1 MKKRKTLLI
10 IFWALFGIT
19 SSFII
24 VESCIPSDKSGN
36 QSQFFSRIS
45 ANIVNFFSKPK
56 KIKTANPTSISVKCT
71 DPSAMVGDTK
81 TSIVEE
87 GKAIIGTTKL
97 FTYELSF
104 SDSDADIYN
113 SNVTLSC
120 VSSPGDS
127 SYTSSITTS
136 KNNGTIRIIP
146 LLEGHYS
153 FELKDNSNHSEV
165 FSFDV
170 SNRIKA
176 NEISSN
182 ISSLS
187 LDIGEYRY
195 FPYAF
200 KFGDLNRSDTS
211 TDHYLQRFY
220 NRSLTEFASSDES
233 VFIVSD
239 GGLIKGI
246 HNGNASLLFNGEAV
260 CDVIVSNNAFVSEV
274 DHFSLISS
282 STDIA
287 PLDFDYLY
295 GSQLEI
301 HYFNSL
307 NEEIS
312 SSEPVK
318 FVSDNPLIA
327 MVDNEHQEFIND
339 EFTFVEGG
347 FVSGYRNFGKTNIR
361 AYLCS
366 DISKTTSIE
375 FESKVV
381 NPTSTVI
388 TAKSDNKALSSSE
401 TNTLLSGSTI
411 SLSKTY
417 LPQNASNTE
426 LKVEVSDSNILEV
439 QNNNTNNPSI
449 NILKAGN
456 CSFSVYMSSI
466 GEESKVTYMLSVSS
480 PKAIEDKDMNNF
492 HQIVRKGAG
501 HFALFF
507 IDAIFGFVAFTLS
520 FNLYKKKWWLSL
532 LINTGLLLC
541 IGFAL
546 AGISELIQSIPA
558 LNRGA
563 SWVDVLIDF
572 TGFSIAI
579 LVCFAVFILAK
590 FIKNKKPKT
599 NSNNEKETQ

>member
-10 IFWALFGIT
+10 MFWALFGLT

-56 KIKTANPTSISVKCT
+56 KIKTANPTSISIKCT
-71 DPSAMVGDTK
+71 DPSAIVGDTK

-87 GKAIIGTTKL
+87 DKAIIGTTKL
-97 FTYELSF
+97 FTYEMSF
-104 SDSDADIYN
+104 SDSGADIYN
-113 SNVTLSC
+113 SNVTFSC

-153 FELKDNSNHSEV
+153 FEIKDNSNHSEV
-165 FSFDV
+165 FSFDA

-274 DHFSLISS
+274 DHFSLVSS

-295 GSQLEI
+295 GNQLEI

-327 MVDNEHQEFIND
+327 MVDNDHQELIND
-339 EFTFVEGG
+339 ELTFVKGG
-347 FVSGYRNFGKTNIR
+347 FVSGYRKYGKTNIR

-366 DISKTTSIE
+366 DISKTVSIE

-388 TAKSDNKALSSSE
+388 TAKSDNKALSTSE

-449 NILKAGN
+449 NVLKAGD

-466 GEESKVTYMLSVSS
+466 GEESKITYILSVSS
-480 PKAIEDKDMNNF
+480 PKAIEDKDMNDF

-520 FNLYKKKWWLSL
+520 FNLYKKKWWISL

-541 IGFAL
+541 TGFAL

-572 TGFSIAI
+572 IGFSISI
-579 LVCFAVFILAK
+579 FVCFGVFILAI
-590 FIKNKKPKT
+590 FIKNKKLKT